1 MFSVSVNSKT
11 WNKNLLKKYG
21 YNIKKSVYFDN
32 YFSWQ
37 VSKQMCLCQ
46 GSMKNTKTWLKTK
59 LKLKSK

>member
-32 YFSWQ
+32 CFSWQ

-46 GSMKNTKTWLKTK
+46 GRYEKYKDMVKT
-59 LKLKSK
+59 